1 MSAEAGIPK
10 FKCHPHCLKHSCG
23 RLTYLGGMGIAEI
36 QTYLGHRNGW
46 NTMVYMRPDESE
58 VAAAF
63 AAAVKNTAN
72 ETIATAR

>member
-1 MSAEAGIPK
+1 
-10 FKCHPHCLKHSCG
+10 
-23 RLTYLGGMGIAEI
+23 
-36 QTYLGHRNGW
+36 
-46 NTMVYMRPDESE
+46 MVYMRPDESE